1 MVVTLGP
8 CFLQRLHKIY
18 LLILESRG
26 GARGAEPGG
35 FCSRVFVP
43 GLVRPTVNRC
53 VLIWTKKNHKTVI
66 TLDNGLIDIS
76 C

>member
-1 MVVTLGP
+1 MTLGP
-8 CFLQRLHKIY
+8 CFLQRVHKIY
-18 LLILESRG
+18 LLILESHG

-43 GLVRPTVNRC
+43 GLVRPTVKSLRFN
-53 VLIWTKKNHKTVI
+53 LDKKNHKTVI